1 MSINQIA
8 GGATGGVSVDTRQ
21 DVKVAPVV
29 AKAAPAS
36 GPVTVE
42 ASKTAVS
49 KDSQPQNDISAKE
62 LKNSVD
68 QINRAIGLNKS
79 VNLNLDSDSGK
90 VVVQIVDNETNV
102 VLRQIP
108 SREVLAIAR
117 DLEGKK
123 GVLLNDHA

>member
-21 DVKVAPVV
+21 DVKAAPVV
-29 AKAAPAS
+29 AKAASA
-36 GPVTVE
+36 PVAVE
-42 ASKTAVS
+42 VSKTAVN
-49 KDSQPQNDISAKE
+49 KDSQPQNEISAKE

-79 VNLNLDSDSGK
+79 VNLNLDNDSGK
-90 VVVQIVDNETNV
+90 VVVQIVDNETKV

>member
-21 DVKVAPVV
+21 DVKIAPVV
-29 AKAAPAS
+29 VKQASAPA
-36 GPVTVE
+36 PVE
-42 ASKTAVS
+42 ASKAAVS
-49 KDSQPQNDISAKE
+49 KDNQPQSDISAKE

-79 VNLNLDSDSGK
+79 VNLNLDNDSGK

-108 SREVLAIAR
+108 SKEVLAIAR

>member
-1 MSINQIA
+1 MSINQIT
-8 GGATGGVSVDTRQ
+8 GVATGGVSVDARQ
-21 DVKVAPVV
+21 DVKTAPVAV
-29 AKAAPAS
+29 KQASAPV
-36 GPVTVE
+36 PVE
-42 ASKTAVS
+42 ASKSAIS

-79 VNLNLDSDSGK
+79 VNLNLDNDSGK
-90 VVVQIVDNETNV
+90 VVVQIVDNETKV

-108 SREVLAIAR
+108 SKEVLAIAR